1 MKDKSMIDMAGTS
14 MGSGVKMCGSQ
25 VGKHMKMG
33 GPKMMGGDEKK
44 GFRESFA
51 ENKKAGKKEFEYEG
65 KMYNTQTAEEN
76 AKGLSD
82 KDLYKE
88 FEKAEAIV
96 NSFENVPGSSKLK
109 SREEQFN
116 SYFNESKKRENAKI
130 EKAFLGGFKI
140 GGGGPKMMGGDE
152 RVKPMQKIPS
162 AHQARINAN
171 YEAADKIAGKM
182 KQKMD
187 GTGHPDIDLNQSTYY
202 VKAFYNKAKSLEKQG
217 PFYKMSKSLP
227 SGKYA
232 QPKKAPL
239 PNGPLPKTLTKKD
252 YRKSKK

>member
-51 ENKKAGKKEFEYEG
+51 ANKKAGKKEFKYEG
-65 KMYNTQTAEEN
+65 KMYNTKTAEEN
-76 AKGLSD
+76 AKGMSD
-82 KDLYKE
+82 KGLYKA

-116 SYFNESKKRENAKI
+116 SYLNEGLKRESKM
-130 EKAFLGGFKI
+130 GGA
-140 GGGGPKMMGGDE
+140 KMMG
-152 RVKPMQKIPS
+152 KKS
-162 AHQARINAN
+162 
-171 YEAADKIAGKM
+171 YGK
-182 KQKMD
+182 
-187 GTGHPDIDLNQSTYY
+187 
-202 VKAFYNKAKSLEKQG
+202 
-217 PFYKMSKSLP
+217 
-227 SGKYA
+227 
-232 QPKKAPL
+232 
-239 PNGPLPKTLTKKD
+239 
-252 YRKSKK
+252 